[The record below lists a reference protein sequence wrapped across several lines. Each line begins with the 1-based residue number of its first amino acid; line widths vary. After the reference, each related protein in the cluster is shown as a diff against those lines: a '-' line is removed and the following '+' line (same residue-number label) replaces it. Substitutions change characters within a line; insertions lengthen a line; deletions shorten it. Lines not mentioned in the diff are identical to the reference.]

1 MTKNKLSLLFSL
13 AITTTLFAQTN
24 DSYVRK
30 LIADG
35 VALHDKGRYADALRK
50 FQTVLKTNPIHPSA
64 NYEAANSCT
73 ALRRYEDALQYADKV
88 IQNPDADLPD
98 AFVLKGNV
106 LDMMGEVPEA
116 IETYQ
121 TGLTQYPKNHL
132 LHFNLAVAH
141 WGEKE
146 YQIAENEL
154 ITAIKIRPNHAGS
167 HLVLGLLNRDRGNRV
182 KSILSLYNFLLLE
195 PEGKRAESA
204 FKTLEAL
211 TTHDDNEVQFTQ
223 NDKLS
228 ISMQSLPDES
238 DDFRSVEL
246 AWAVSKAIEKK
257 EAKKDSLESKSID
270 NQAVA
275 EDVTHL
281 NKPHHYYEG
290 DELARFAVEN
300 EKLFQLLSD
309 LKDGKTGF
317 YWEFYVDFFDDL
329 YKKRHTETLS
339 YFVSLTKKE
348 NKIMD
353 WLRSNPQK
361 VEALSDWYAGFEWKF
376 Q

>member
-1 MTKNKLSLLFSL
+1 MAKNGLSLLFSL
-13 AITTTLFAQTN
+13 AITTLFAQDN
-24 DSYVRK
+24 DKSFQK
-30 LIADG
+30 WIADG
-35 VALHDKGRYADALRK
+35 IALHDKGKFAEALRK
-50 FQTVLKTNPIHPSA
+50 FQIVLKTNSNHPTA
-64 NYEAANSCT
+64 NYEAANSCA
-73 ALRRYEDALQYADKV
+73 ALHRYDDAITYANKV
-88 IQNPDADLPD
+88 IQNPDADVPD

-106 LDMMGEVPEA
+106 LDMTGKVAQA
-116 IETYQ
+116 IETYEL
-121 TGLTQYPKNHL
+121 GIHQYPYNHL
-132 LHFNLAVAH
+132 LHFNLAVAQ
-141 WGEKE
+141 WGEKA

-211 TTHDDNEVQFTQ
+211 TTHDDNEVQFNQ

-257 EAKKDSLESKSID
+257 EAKKDSIDSKDID
-270 NQAVA
+270 NQVVA
-275 EDVTHL
+275 EEGTHSK
-281 NKPHHYYEG
+281 KPHSYYDG
-290 DELARFAVEN
+290 DELTRFATEN

-309 LKDGKTGF
+309 LKDGKKGF

>member
-1 MTKNKLSLLFSL
+1 
-13 AITTTLFAQTN
+13 
-24 DSYVRK
+24 
-30 LIADG
+30 
-35 VALHDKGRYADALRK
+35 
-50 FQTVLKTNPIHPSA
+50 
-64 NYEAANSCT
+64 
-73 ALRRYEDALQYADKV
+73 
-88 IQNPDADLPD
+88 
-98 AFVLKGNV
+98 
-106 LDMMGEVPEA
+106 
-116 IETYQ
+116 
-121 TGLTQYPKNHL
+121 
-132 LHFNLAVAH
+132 
-141 WGEKE
+141 
-146 YQIAENEL
+146 
-154 ITAIKIRPNHAGS
+154 
-167 HLVLGLLNRDRGNRV
+167 LVLGLLNRDRGNRV

-204 FKTLEAL
+204 FKTLETL
-211 TTHDDNEVQFTQ
+211 TTHEDNEVQFTQ

-257 EAKKDSLESKSID
+257 EAKKDSLDSKNID
-270 NQAVA
+270 NQAVTG
-275 EDVTHL
+275 DNLQL
-281 NKPHHYYEG
+281 NKPRSYYEG
-290 DELARFAVEN
+290 DELTRFAIEN

-309 LKDGKTGF
+309 LKEGKTGF

>member
-1 MTKNKLSLLFSL
+1 MAKNKLSLLFSL
-13 AITTTLFAQTN
+13 AITTLFAQHN
-24 DSYVRK
+24 DSQFRK

-35 VALHDKGRYADALRK
+35 ITLHDKGKYVEALRK
-50 FQTVLKTNPIHPSA
+50 FQTVLKQNPTHPSA

-73 ALRRYEDALQYADKV
+73 ALHRFDDALGYADNV
-88 IQNPDADLPD
+88 IQNPEADLPD

-106 LDMMGEVPEA
+106 LDMTGKVPKA

-121 TGLTQYPKNHL
+121 AGLLQYPQNYL

-146 YQIAENEL
+146 YQVAENEL

-204 FKTLEAL
+204 FKTLELL
-211 TTHDDNEVQFTQ
+211 TSNHDNNIQFSQ

-246 AWAVSKAIEKK
+246 AWAVAKAIEKK
-257 EAKKDSLESKSID
+257 EAKNDSIHSKSIE
-270 NQAVA
+270 NQIVA
-275 EDVTHL
+275 EEGLHL
-281 NKPHHYYEG
+281 NKPRRYYDG
-290 DELARFAVEN
+290 DELTRFAIEN

-309 LKDGKTGF
+309 LKEGKTGF

-339 YFVSLTKKE
+339 YFVSLAKKE

-353 WLRSNPQK
+353 WLKSNPQK